1 MEKIRTHYLNLQVT
15 EEASIEVI
23 KGAYKYLT
31 QKYHPDKNLND
42 RERCEKIISIINE
55 AYRVLSDPVLRKE
68 HDDWIKEQ
76 KAAIFNVRRGHDNAS
91 NIEREKYDKASSSD
105 YKNTP
110 WREVNKCYLCGME
123 IPKGVNTCYSCEAI
137 QLNRSDSL
145 AGSSGNSDGLA
156 NKPKLTGLWI
166 GLFIAIIG
174 GTAFIYYLF
183 HSSNMAKQDE
193 RQTDVGSSFSPS
205 YDSEQFLPEN
215 GEIYVFTENPRIAP
229 IEIKTIHRDNY
240 LVKIV
245 SVPSQ
250 TTVMTVFIYGGTSVS
265 FDVPLGPHEI
275 KYASGKQWY
284 GYDKLF
290 GKKHQFQQREDS
302 FILCR

>member
-23 KGAYKYLT
+23 KGAYKHLT
-31 QKYHPDKNLND
+31 QKYHPDKNLDD
-42 RERCEKIISIINE
+42 RERCEKITRIINE

-68 HDDWIKEQ
+68 HDEWIKEQ
-76 KAAIFNVRRGHDNAS
+76 NAALFDVRRGYDNAS
-91 NIEREKYDKASSSD
+91 NTARDKYDNAPSSD
-105 YKNTP
+105 YKNTS
-110 WREVNKCYLCGME
+110 WREVNKCFLCGME
-123 IPKGVNTCYSCEAI
+123 IPKGVNTCYTCEAI

-145 AGSSGNSDGLA
+145 SESSANSDGFA
-156 NKPKLTGLWI
+156 KKPKSIGLLI
-166 GLFIAIIG
+166 RLFIAIIG
-174 GTAFIYYLF
+174 GSAFISYLYY
-183 HSSNMAKQDE
+183 SSNMAKQDG
-193 RQTDVGSSFSPS
+193 RQTEGDSSNPPS
-205 YDSEQFLPEN
+205 YNSEQFLPEN
-215 GEIYVFTENPRIAP
+215 GEIYVYTENPRVAP
-229 IEIKTIHRDNY
+229 IEIKTIHGDNY

-250 TTVMTVFIYGGTSVS
+250 TTVMTVFIHGGTSVS

-290 GKKHQFQQREDS
+290 GKKNQFQQREEC
-302 FILCR
+302 FVICR